1 MIRKLMC
8 WLTLIILYC
17 WGFYMAFG
25 WFLYFEDYGFEIFF
39 LFGMFANQ
47 LWNDFCV
54 ER

>member
-8 WLTLIILYC
+8 WLGLLLLSIWGYC
-17 WGFYMAFG
+17 VAFG
-25 WFLYFEDYGFEIFF
+25 WFLLFEDKGFEIFF
-39 LFGMFANQ
+39 CFGLLVNQ

>member
-8 WLTLIILYC
+8 WLGLPLLSIYGYC
-17 WGFYMAFG
+17 GAFG
-25 WFLYFEDYGFEIFF
+25 WFLYFKDYGFEIFF